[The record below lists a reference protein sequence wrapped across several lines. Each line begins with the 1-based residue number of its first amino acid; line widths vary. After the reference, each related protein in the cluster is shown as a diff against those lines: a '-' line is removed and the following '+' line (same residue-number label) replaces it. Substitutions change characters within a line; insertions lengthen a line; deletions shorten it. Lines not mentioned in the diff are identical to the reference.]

1 MNKEEKKIFARKLA
15 LWLDERELD
24 QGLTNIETTQ
34 NENSESE
41 SIIPFEKPKHKNL
54 QKGDILL
61 ISRDLLDQESRR
73 PLFVAV
79 LRNWE
84 DDYWLFAPFSP
95 YSEPATDKELKMECE
110 DQSLRVL
117 SLWNA
122 HTTPSENLKNSW
134 FIGKLSDSERKDALS
149 IFWYSLNMKELPEHL
164 IERVGPKLIHS
175 EDPRRDYIQE
185 QLRATARIRDN
196 SMKGETYEEEKTKE
210 LVCGENMVS
219 FLIWKEFLEEE
230 GEKLAA
236 SNQEKTARY
245 AEFEC
250 EEFPLTLIVRSL
262 PIDNQVVFELE
273 TEDEKTKSILDR
285 FEIKIEG
292 VEDPKLNFDNGQC
305 VHEVSLDQITFSLW
319 SPDDKLLT
327 LSEIPQE
334 PS

>member
-34 NENSESE
+34 NENSEFE

-61 ISRDLLDQESRR
+61 ISRDLVDQESRR

-84 DDYWLFAPFSP
+84 EDYWLFAPFSP

-149 IFWYSLNMKELPEHL
+149 IFWYSLNRKEMPEHL
-164 IERVGPKLIHS
+164 IDRVGPKLIHS
-175 EDPRRDYIQE
+175 EDPRRAYIQE
-185 QLRATARIRDN
+185 QLLATAWIRENTIND
-196 SMKGETYEEEKTKE
+196 ETNEEEKTKE
-210 LVCGENMVS
+210 PVRGENMVS

-230 GEKLAA
+230 REKLAA

-245 AEFEC
+245 AEFKC
-250 EEFPLTLIVRSL
+250 QEFPLTLIVRSL

-305 VHEVSLDQITFSLW
+305 VHEVALNQITFSLW
-319 SPDDKLLT
+319 SPKGKLLA